1 MASLKTSYSIKE
13 ISEEIGED
21 EELLWQGRPQKASF
35 VLSKSVQMMPIALL
49 WLAFDGFILTMVF
62 ANGKGMPTSLI
73 IILCV
78 FFSIHLLPV
87 WLWIHSIFSARRK
100 YKDIEYAFTD
110 KRIISREHGI
120 LQSYYYSNL
129 RRVSVKVGRIDKM
142 FKVGDI
148 TVSGKRS
155 ITLFDLDAP
164 YAIGNKLQEFI
175 DNYKSKK
182 KGNDRRNYEYQEYK
196 EDSDGEINPNEY
208 QEQEYYGDT
217 YEEYYDDSKY
227 QRPANRRNRT
237 SDKSGVSTS
246 NSVRFTSKMAP
257 PEKKEKASEED
268 DYLDNIM
275 SKIDG
280 DDEL

>member
-62 ANGKGMPTSLI
+62 ANNKGMPTSLI

-129 RRVSVKVGRIDKM
+129 RRVSVKVGLIDKM

-164 YAIGNKLQEFI
+164 YAIGNKLQEF
-175 DNYKSKK
+175 
-182 KGNDRRNYEYQEYK
+182 
-196 EDSDGEINPNEY
+196 
-208 QEQEYYGDT
+208 
-217 YEEYYDDSKY
+217 
-227 QRPANRRNRT
+227 
-237 SDKSGVSTS
+237 
-246 NSVRFTSKMAP
+246 
-257 PEKKEKASEED
+257 
-268 DYLDNIM
+268 
-275 SKIDG
+275 KIG
-280 DDEL
+280 RAHV

>member
-21 EELLWQGRPQKASF
+21 EVLLWQGKPQKASF

-49 WLAFDGFILTMVF
+49 WLAFDGFFLAMVF
-62 ANGKGMPTSLI
+62 ANGKGMPPSLI
-73 IILCV
+73 IFLCI

-87 WLWIHSIFSARRK
+87 WVWIHSIFSAKRK
-100 YKDIEYAFTD
+100 YKDIEYAFTN

-120 LQSYYYSNL
+120 LQSYYYSKL
-129 RRVSVKVGRIDKM
+129 RRVSVKVGLIDKM

-148 TVSGKRS
+148 TVSGKK
-155 ITLFDLDAP
+155 TVVLLDLDTP

-175 DNYKSKK
+175 DNYKKEK
-182 KGNDRRNYEYQEYK
+182 KGNDRRNYEYEEYK
-196 EDSDGEINPNEY
+196 EDFDSDISPNEY
-208 QEQEYYGDT
+208 QDQEYFEDT

-227 QRPANRRNRT
+227 QRPVKRQSHSSEKNFA
-237 SDKSGVSTS
+237 SSSHA
-246 NSVRFTSKMAP
+246 VRFTSKMAP
-257 PEKKEKASEED
+257 PEKEEKASEED

-275 SKIDG
+275 SKIDS
-280 DDEL
+280 DEL